1 MGPWSLSKPSTPL
14 RTEASPHRKAQVDR
28 NRQPPAKEAR
38 RVLGRNP
45 RSCPGGLTPPDT
57 QLETVKLQATSGR
70 EIQSWKGR
78 DRRQIPG
85 AGRPVQNTE
94 ALGPFHRLAVVKG
107 KRILQDE
114 QRETGRITGS
124 VHLTGL
130 LRSHWRLIPV
140 GPSWNVGSGAR

>member
-1 MGPWSLSKPSTPL
+1 MVLAK
-14 RTEASPHRKAQVDR
+14 AKQSPEDGGQSPQEGTSRQK
-28 NRQPPAKEAR
+28 QPPAKEAR

-45 RSCPGGLTPPDT
+45 RSCLGGLIPPDT

-70 EIQSWKGR
+70 EIQSRKGR

-94 ALGPFHRLAVVKG
+94 ALGPFHRLAVVTG
-107 KRILQDE
+107 KRRILQDE

-124 VHLTGL
+124 VHLAGL
-130 LRSHWRLIPV
+130 LRSHWRLTRV